1 MTSNITILRF
11 TGAEVERH
19 IPDVARLRIEVF
31 CEFPYLYDGDMQYE
45 AGYLRTY
52 SASKDSVVVLAFDG
66 ERIVGA
72 STAVPLRHETDE
84 AKRPFVI
91 KDIRVEGLQRI
102 SAGTV
107 FNYLPVKV
115 GDTLTGKKSQ
125 DAVRA
130 LFKTG
135 FFRDVRLERDRDVL
149 IVSVVERPSIAGIK
163 IAGTKEMSEEDLKKG
178 LKEVGLAE
186 GRVFNKSLLDRVEQ
200 ELRQQYFGR
209 GYYAV
214 SIQPTVTPL
223 ERNRVD
229 INIQVT
235 EGKVAR
241 IREIN
246 FVGNRL
252 FADKKLLKLFN
263 LGPKPWYALFSSRDK
278 YSKQQLAGDLERLRN
293 FYQDRGFLEFN
304 IDSTQVSITP
314 DKEKIYITI
323 NITEGRKYT
332 VTGYKLAGTFVIPES
347 ELDALI
353 GIRPGSVFSRKEVT
367 ETSKKMSDRLA
378 NDGYAFAN
386 VNAIPEVNKEK
397 SEVFFTFFVDPGRR
411 IYVRRI
417 NFAGN
422 VATRD
427 EVLRREMRQH
437 EGAWYNAAKIQRS
450 RVRLQ
455 RLGFFDDVNVETPAV
470 PGVADQA
477 DVNVNVKERPT
488 GNLMLG
494 VGYSDTNGL
503 LLNASITQSNLFG
516 TGKELGVSFDNS
528 RSANNFNIRYVNPYY
543 TEDGVSR
550 GFNIFAST
558 FNAALANTA
567 AYSVDSQGAGVFF
580 GIPLSEDNKVDVG
593 ADAEK
598 IDLSTNTSSAQVA
611 QDFVAKHGSSNTVLK
626 TTLGW
631 SRDTLDSLL
640 LPTSGSLQRLTA
652 EVAVPG
658 TDIEYYKLTYL
669 AGRYWSLSE
678 AFTFKMKG
686 EFGYGN
692 GYGDTDGLP
701 FYKNFYAGGSS
712 TVRGFKSRSL
722 GPRDSLPPNDPIGG
736 NRRILVNAELLFPLP
751 GSSSDN
757 KSMRLSLFAD
767 GGMVYGP
774 GEKVE
779 LGQLRYSAG
788 LAFNWFSP
796 VGPLSF
802 SYAIP
807 LNDKPGDDTE
817 VFQFTLGVPL
827 R

>member
-1 MTSNITILRF
+1 MKRF
-11 TGAEVERH
+11 FAAFLLGV
-19 IPDVARLRIEVF
+19 L
-31 CEFPYLYDGDMQYE
+31 CM
-45 AGYLRTY
+45 
-52 SASKDSVVVLAFDG
+52 SASQAMES
-66 ERIVGA
+66 
-72 STAVPLRHETDE
+72 
-84 AKRPFVI
+84 FVI

-107 FNYLPVKV
+107 FNYLPVKI
-115 GDTLTGKKSQ
+115 GDTLTEKKSQ

-135 FFRDVRLERDRDVL
+135 FFRDVHLERDRDVL
-149 IVSVVERPSIAGIK
+149 IVNVVERPSIAGIK
-163 IAGTKEMSEEDLKKG
+163 IAGAKEMSEEDLKKG

-200 ELRQQYFGR
+200 ELRQQYFSR

-214 SIQPTVTPL
+214 SILPTVTPL

-229 INIQVT
+229 INIEVA

-246 FVGNRL
+246 LVGNQI
-252 FADKKLLKLFN
+252 FPDKKLLELFT

-278 YSKQQLAGDLERLRN
+278 YSKQKLAGDLERLRN
-293 FYQDRGFLEFN
+293 FYQDQGFLEFN
-304 IDSTQVSITP
+304 SDSTQVSITP

-323 NITEGRKYT
+323 NFTEGKKYT
-332 VTGYKLAGTFVIPES
+332 VTGYKLAGTFVVPET
-347 ELDALI
+347 ELNSLI
-353 GIRPGSVFSRKEVT
+353 SIKPGSVFSRKEVT
-367 ETSKKMSDRLA
+367 ETTKKMSDRLA

-386 VNAIPEVNKEK
+386 VNAIPEVDKDK

-411 IYVRRI
+411 IYVRRV

-427 EVLRREMRQH
+427 EVLRREMRQL
-437 EGAWYNAAKIQRS
+437 EGGWYNAAKIQRS

-455 RLGFFDDVNVETPAV
+455 RLGFFEDVNVETPTV
-470 PGVADQA
+470 PGVADQV

-494 VGYSDTNGL
+494 VGYSDTDGL
-503 LLNASITQSNLFG
+503 LLNASVTQSNLFG
-516 TGKELGVSFDNS
+516 TGKELGFSFDNS
-528 RSANNFNIRYVNPYY
+528 ASVTNFNIRYVNPYY
-543 TEDGVSR
+543 TKDGVSR
-550 GFNIFAST
+550 GFNIFSSTVDASR
-558 FNAALANTA
+558 ANTA
-567 AYSVDSQGAGVFF
+567 AYSADTRGVGVFF
-580 GIPLSEDNKVDVG
+580 GIPLSEDNRVDIG
-593 ADAEK
+593 ADVEI
-598 IDLSTNTSSAQVA
+598 IDLHTNTSSAQVA
-611 QDFVAKHGSSNTVLK
+611 QDFVAQHGSSNTVPK
-626 TTLGW
+626 ITLGW
-631 SRDTLDSLL
+631 SHDPLDSLL
-640 LPTSGSLQRLTA
+640 LPTSGTLQRFTA
-652 EVAVPG
+652 EISIPG

-669 AGRYWSLSE
+669 AGRYWPLSKT
-678 AFTFKMKG
+678 FTFKMKG
-686 EFGYGN
+686 ELGYGN
-692 GYGDTDGLP
+692 GYGDTDALP

-712 TVRGFKSRSL
+712 TVRGFSSRSL
-722 GPRDSLPPNDPIGG
+722 GPRDTLPPNDPIGG
-736 NRRILVNAELLFPLP
+736 DQRVLVNAELLFPLP
-751 GSSSDN
+751 GSSTDN
-757 KSMRLSLFAD
+757 KSMRLSLFTD

-774 GEKVE
+774 GEKLD

-807 LNDKPGDDTE
+807 LNDKPGDRIE
-817 VFQFTLGVPL
+817 SFQFTLGVPL

>member
-1 MTSNITILRF
+1 MKRF
-11 TGAEVERH
+11 LAAFLLYVLCASAGQAAE
-19 IPDVARLRIEVF
+19 
-31 CEFPYLYDGDMQYE
+31 
-45 AGYLRTY
+45 
-52 SASKDSVVVLAFDG
+52 S
-66 ERIVGA
+66 
-72 STAVPLRHETDE
+72 
-84 AKRPFVI
+84 FVI
-91 KDIRVEGLQRI
+91 RDIRVEGLQRI

-115 GDTLTGKKSQ
+115 GDTLTGDKSR

-135 FFRDVRLERDRDVL
+135 FFRDVRLERDGNVL

-229 INIQVT
+229 INIQVA

-246 FVGNRL
+246 LVGNRL
-252 FADKKLLKLFN
+252 FPDKKLRKLFT

-278 YSKQQLAGDLERLRN
+278 YSKQKLAGDLERLRN

-314 DKEKIYITI
+314 DKEKIYVTV

-332 VTGYKLAGTFVIPES
+332 VTGHKLAGTFVIPES
-347 ELDALI
+347 ELNALI
-353 GIRPGSVFSRKEVT
+353 GIQPGSVFSRKEVT
-367 ETSKKMSDRLA
+367 ETTKKMADRLA

-386 VNAIPEVNKEK
+386 VNAIPDVNKEK

-411 IYVRRI
+411 IYVRRV

-455 RLGFFDDVNVETPAV
+455 RLGFYDDVNVETPAV
-470 PGVADQA
+470 PGVADQV

-494 VGYSDTNGL
+494 VGYSDSDGL
-503 LLNASITQSNLFG
+503 LLNASVTQSNLFG
-516 TGKELGVSFDNS
+516 TGKELGISFDNS
-528 RSANNFNIRYVNPYY
+528 DSTTNFNIRYVNPYY
-543 TEDGVSR
+543 TKDGVSR
-550 GFNIFAST
+550 GFNIFSST
-558 FNAALANTA
+558 IDAADADTA
-567 AYSVDSQGAGVFF
+567 AYSADTHGVGVFF
-580 GIPLSEDNKVDVG
+580 GIPLSEDNSVNVG
-593 ADAEK
+593 ADVEK
-598 IDLSTNTSSAQVA
+598 IVLHTNTTSAQIA
-611 QDFVAKHGSSNTVLK
+611 QDFVTQYGSSNTVLK

-669 AGRYWSLSE
+669 AGRYWPVTE
-678 AFTFKMKG
+678 TFTFKMKG
-686 EFGYGN
+686 ELGYGA
-692 GYGDTDGLP
+692 GYGDTDALP

-712 TVRGFKSRSL
+712 TVRGFSSRSL

-736 NRRILVNAELLFPLP
+736 NRRVLLNAELLFPLP
-751 GSSSDN
+751 GSSSEN
-757 KSMRLSLFAD
+757 KSMRLSLFTD

-807 LNDKPGDDTE
+807 LNDKPGDRTE
-817 VFQFTLGVPL
+817 SFQFTLGVPL